1 MQEIDSDIRAW
12 VELKGR
18 IIDGLERHEKAVDAL
33 LGEVKELRTEMGSF
47 RAEMAFFRGALAICG
62 FLLGG
67 GCLSALVYALLG
79 N

>member
-18 IIDGLERHEKAVDAL
+18 IIDGLERHEKAVETL
-33 LGEVKELRTEMGSF
+33 LGEVKELRSEMGSF

-67 GCLSALVYALLG
+67 GVLTGIFYALLA
-79 N
+79 